1 MVGVRIGRNPVT
13 SVAPRTARYLS
24 LGCGVVKTCA
34 PPPSPPPPPPRPRP
48 RPPTPPRP
56 RPPPPVPRRRPPQPV
71 AARPPPPFPA
81 RDAAVVGDPHVK
93 GFNTSKNAHC
103 LLGTAALAAPLSWQP
118 LGEASAPST
127 VPTAMAPPATSFTPL
142 TPAHPPTPTCSALVQ
157 VGGGGW
163 QDLSPAHRRQ
173 RGQIDCDPGARR
185 GPRHPDFRP
194 RSQLCAGRRESAGRG
209 GPRGQLLGALRWA
222 QAAAAA
228 AAAAAAELA
237 GQRMLG
243 AVQSWEPPLQ
253 YLPVVFSGPCGRFL
267 AAHLGRRI
275 STSPPRTSLPA
286 RCSHCQQQ
294 HAGSKRQRHAAWR
307 RGGAGD
313 TCEGQQPYGHPNC
326 DAHHGHSGGA
336 AGAPR

>member
-1 MVGVRIGRNPVT
+1 MACSTQVGAQLCCKRPCVCCSWVYVSPPESRHPFESDACHPLRAPRLPTDAGVQPANAQASCTYGLKMVGVRIGRNPVT

-253 YLPVVFSGPCGRFL
+253 YLPVVFSGPCGRF
-267 AAHLGRRI
+267 
-275 STSPPRTSLPA
+275 
-286 RCSHCQQQ
+286 
-294 HAGSKRQRHAAWR
+294 
-307 RGGAGD
+307 
-313 TCEGQQPYGHPNC
+313 
-326 DAHHGHSGGA
+326 
-336 AGAPR
+336 